1 MNPQAADSW
10 EDLLSDEEDKKEKAA
25 AAAAADAK
33 AKAAAAGAAE
43 DEESSSEED
52 DGEDDETSEDEG
64 MGPLGFWAVTWVY
77 VIGELGC
84 TCLARLVWW
93 CLLGAWLDLLLL
105 HQDPAGNECNDDD
118 EGCTRLGNVCVGS
131 SSSKRIER
139 AAVKSAMAKMMRPAK
154 MKVCNPW
161 GVKPPSCIV
170 RDFVNSMNCVG
181 TGGAR
186 VGSVC

>member
-1 MNPQAADSW
+1 MDPQAADSW

-64 MGPLGFWAVTWVY
+64 MESLGFWVVTWVY
-77 VIGELGC
+77 VFWEL
-84 TCLARLVWW
+84 
-93 CLLGAWLDLLLL
+93 
-105 HQDPAGNECNDDD
+105 
-118 EGCTRLGNVCVGS
+118 GCTRLGNVCVGS
-131 SSSKRIER
+131 SSSSKRIER
-139 AAVKSAMAKMMRPAK
+139 VTVKRTMGMMRPAK
-154 MKVCNPW
+154 MKVRNPW
-161 GVKPPSCIV
+161 GVNRTQLYCAG
-170 RDFVNSMNCVG
+170 MNCVG